1 MEKTQIVFA
10 TSNENK
16 LREIRMILK
25 DFNAEVISLKEAGIN
40 TEIIE
45 DGRTFEENAVIKAT
59 TIMKE
64 TGKLTLADDS
74 GLEVD
79 FLNKEPGVYSARY
92 CGVNTSYRMKNRNI
106 IERLTDVPDEERT
119 ARFVCVIALA
129 IPESVD
135 ISGAEVDIRSG
146 ARVLKVRAAM
156 EGRIGY
162 EEKGENGFG
171 YDPIFYLPEYGCY
184 SAELA
189 PEKKNEISHRGK
201 ALRAMRDIMEQ
212 YGLIV

>member
-92 CGVNTSYRMKNRNI
+92 CGVNTSYRIKNRNI

-135 ISGAEVDIRSG
+135 ISGTEVDIRSG

-212 YGLIV
+212 YGLIG

>member
-92 CGVNTSYRMKNRNI
+92 CGVNTSYRIKNRNI
-106 IERLTDVPDEERT
+106 IERLIDVPDEERT

-189 PEKKNEISHRGK
+189 PEKKMK
-201 ALRAMRDIMEQ
+201 
-212 YGLIV
+212 

>member
-92 CGVNTSYRMKNRNI
+92 CGVNTSYRIKNRNI

-189 PEKKNEISHRGK
+189 PEKKNEISNRGK

-212 YGLIV
+212 YGLIG

>member
-25 DFNAEVISLKEAGIN
+25 DFDAEVISLKEAGIN

-92 CGVNTSYRMKNRNI
+92 CGVNTSYRIKNRNI

-135 ISGAEVDIRSG
+135 IAGAEVDIRSG

-212 YGLIV
+212 YGLIG